1 MAMIHS
7 IFRFSSFLILAA
19 MLTSSVALQGQE
31 NAAAVPVRMTVTV
44 NVAAD
49 KSMPEIKRED
59 VVVKVNRK
67 RVPVTEWVPAQG
79 DRAGLDL
86 FVLID
91 DACDTS
97 LGSQLNDLRTFV
109 GGQPAT
115 TSVGVGYMRNA
126 IVQIAQNFTTDHE
139 QAAKAIRLPTG
150 YVGAYGSPYLSLIDL
165 LKRWPEH
172 PNNRREV
179 IMVSDG
185 IDRARRERN
194 ALVNPDVDR
203 ANDMA
208 MRTGTIV
215 HTIYFPGV
223 GHWHRNFF
231 EANNGAMALGK
242 VSDVTGGESFFIGLP
257 APVSFQPYLET
268 VQRILNNQYWLG
280 FSANPSKKA
289 GLQNVTI
296 DTEAGGVDLSYANAV
311 WVPAAK

>member
-1 MAMIHS
+1 MIKFDS
-7 IFRFSSFLILAA
+7 RLPLFF
-19 MLTSSVALQGQE
+19 MLSALFTCTVSAQGQE
-31 NAAAVPVRMTVTV
+31 NAAAVPVTMTVTV
-44 NVAAD
+44 NSAPD
-49 KSMPEIKRED
+49 KAMPEIGQKD
-59 VVVKVNRK
+59 IIVKLNKK

-86 FVLID
+86 FILID
-91 DACDTS
+91 DASDTS

-109 GGQPAT
+109 SGQPST
-115 TSVGVGYMRNA
+115 TSVGIGYMRNA
-126 IVQIAQNFTTDHE
+126 TVQIAQNFTTDHE

-150 YVGAYGSPYLSLIDL
+150 YVGAFGSPYLSLIDL
-165 LKRWPEH
+165 MKRWPEH
-172 PNNRREV
+172 PNRRREV

-203 ANDMA
+203 ANDVA
-208 MRTGTIV
+208 QRTGTIV
-215 HTIYFPGV
+215 HTIYFPGA

-231 EANNGAMALGK
+231 DANNGAMALGK

-268 VQRILNNQYWLG
+268 LERILNNQYLLG
-280 FSANPSKKA
+280 FAATPGKKA

-296 DTEAGGVDLSYANAV
+296 DTEVAGVDFSYANAV
-311 WVPAAK
+311 WVPAPK

>member
-1 MAMIHS
+1 MTKFVS
-7 IFRFSSFLILAA
+7 RLPLFLMLAA
-19 MLTSSVALQGQE
+19 IFASTVALRGRE
-31 NAAAVPVRMTVTV
+31 SAAAVPVKMTVTV
-44 NVAAD
+44 NVDPD
-49 KSMPEIKRED
+49 KQMPEIKQQD
-59 VVVKVNRK
+59 VIVKLNRK
-67 RVPVTEWVPAQG
+67 RVPVTGWVPAQG

-86 FVLID
+86 FILID

-109 GGQPAT
+109 SGQPST
-115 TSVGVGYMRNA
+115 TSVGIGYMRNA
-126 IVQIAQNFTTDHE
+126 TVQIAQNFTTDHE

-150 YVGAYGSPYLSLIDL
+150 SMGAFGSPYLSLVDL
-165 LKRWPEH
+165 MNRWPQH

-203 ANDMA
+203 ASDA
-208 MRTGTIV
+208 AQRTGTIV

-231 EANNGAMALGK
+231 DANNGAMALGK
-242 VSDVTGGESFFIGLP
+242 VSDLTGGESFFMGLP

-268 VQRILNNQYWLG
+268 IQRTLNNQYLLT
-280 FSANPSKKA
+280 FNANPGKSA
-289 GLQNVTI
+289 TLQTVSIN
-296 DTEAGGVDLSYANAV
+296 TEVAGVDFSYANAV
-311 WVPAAK
+311 WVPVAK

>member
-1 MAMIHS
+1 MIQS
-7 IFRFSSFLILAA
+7 NFRFASFLILAA
-19 MLTSSVALQGQE
+19 VLTSTFALQGQE

-44 NVAAD
+44 NVAPD
-49 KSMPEIKRED
+49 KGTPEVKRED
-59 VVVKVNRK
+59 IVVKVNRK
-67 RVPVTEWVPAQG
+67 RAPVTEWVPAQG

-97 LGSQLNDLRTFV
+97 LGSQLNDLRTFLS
-109 GGQPAT
+109 GQPST

-126 IVQIAQNFTTDHE
+126 TVQIAQNFTTDHE
-139 QAAKAIRLPTG
+139 LAAKAVRLPTG
-150 YVGAYGSPYLSLIDL
+150 NVGAYGSPYLSLIDL
-165 LKRWPEH
+165 IKRWPEH
-172 PNNRREV
+172 PNNRREL

-203 ANDMA
+203 ANDTA

-231 EANNGAMALGK
+231 DANNGAMALGK
-242 VSDVTGGESFFIGLP
+242 ISDVTGGESFFIGLP
-257 APVSFQPYLET
+257 TPVSFQPYLET
-268 VQRILNNQYWLG
+268 IQRILNNQYWLG
-280 FSANPSKKA
+280 FSANPGKKA

-296 DTEAGGVDLSYANAV
+296 ETEVGGVDLSYANSV

>member
-1 MAMIHS
+1 MTKFVSRLPLLLM
-7 IFRFSSFLILAA
+7 LAA
-19 MLTSSVALQGQE
+19 MFAGTVASHSQE

-44 NVAAD
+44 NVDPD
-49 KSMPEIKRED
+49 KQMPEIKPQD
-59 VVVKVNRK
+59 VIVKLNRK

-86 FVLID
+86 FILID

-109 GGQPAT
+109 GGQPST
-115 TSVGVGYMRNA
+115 TSVGIGYMRNA
-126 IVQIAQNFTTDHE
+126 TVQIAENFTTDHE

-150 YVGAYGSPYLSLIDL
+150 FVGAFGSPYLSLVDL
-165 LKRWPEH
+165 INRWPQH

-194 ALVNPDVDR
+194 ALINPDVDR
-203 ANDMA
+203 ASDA
-208 MRTGTIV
+208 AQRTGTIV

-231 EANNGAMALGK
+231 DANNGAMALGK
-242 VSDVTGGESFFIGLP
+242 VSDLTGGESFFIGLP

-268 VQRILNNQYWLG
+268 IQRTLNNQYLL
-280 FSANPSKKA
+280 SVNANPGKSA
-289 GLQNVTI
+289 SLQSVSIN
-296 DTEAGGVDLSYANAV
+296 TEVAGVDLSYANAV
-311 WVPAAK
+311 WVPVAK

>member
-1 MAMIHS
+1 MVQFT
-7 IFRFSSFLILAA
+7 FRFSSLLMLAA
-19 MLTSSVALQGQE
+19 MLTSTVALPGQE
-31 NAAAVPVRMTVTV
+31 NATTVPVRMIVTV
-44 NVAAD
+44 NASSD
-49 KSMPEIKRED
+49 KPVPEIKKED
-59 VVVKVNRK
+59 LVVKVSRK
-67 RVPVTEWVPAQG
+67 RVPVTEWVPAHG

-86 FVLID
+86 FILID

-109 GGQPAT
+109 SGQPST

-126 IVQIAQNFTTDHE
+126 TVQIAQNFTTDHE

-150 YVGAYGSPYLSLIDL
+150 NVGAYGSPYLSLIDL

-172 PNNRREV
+172 PSNRREV

-185 IDRARRERN
+185 IDRARRGRN
-194 ALVNPDVDR
+194 ALQNPDVDS
-203 ANDMA
+203 ANDRA

-231 EANNGAMALGK
+231 DANNGAMALGK
-242 VSDVTGGESFFIGLP
+242 LSDVTGGESFFIGLP

-268 VQRILNNQYWLG
+268 IQRILNNQYWLG
-280 FSANPSKKA
+280 FSANPGKKDS
-289 GLQNVTI
+289 LQNVSI
-296 DTEAGGVDLSYANAV
+296 NTEVAGADLSYADTV
-311 WVPAAK
+311 WVPAAAK

>member
-1 MAMIHS
+1 MIQFNS
-7 IFRFSSFLILAA
+7 RFSSLLVLAA
-19 MLTSSVALQGQE
+19 IFTSSVALHGQE
-31 NAAAVPVRMTVTV
+31 NAATVPVRMIVTV
-44 NVAAD
+44 NVAPD
-49 KSMPEIKRED
+49 KGAPEIKQED
-59 VVVKVNRK
+59 LVVKVNRK

-86 FVLID
+86 FILID

-97 LGSQLNDLRTFV
+97 LGSQLNDLRSFV
-109 GGQPAT
+109 SGQPST

-126 IVQIAQNFTTDHE
+126 TVQIAQNFTQDHE
-139 QAAKAIRLPTG
+139 EAAKAIRLPTG
-150 YVGAYGSPYLSLIDL
+150 FVGAFGSPYLSLIDL

-172 PNNRREV
+172 PNNRRAV

-208 MRTGTIV
+208 MRTGTMV

-242 VSDVTGGESFFIGLP
+242 VSDVTGGESFFLGLP

-268 VQRILNNQYWLG
+268 VQRILNNQYWLR
-280 FSANPSKKA
+280 FSANPGKSA
-289 GLQNVTI
+289 GLQNVRI
-296 DTEAGGVDLSYANAV
+296 DTEVAGVDLSYSNAV

>member
-1 MAMIHS
+1 MMQFNS
-7 IFRFSSFLILAA
+7 RLSSLLTLAA
-19 MLTSSVALQGQE
+19 IFAAATALRGQE
-31 NAAAVPVRMTVTV
+31 NAATVPVKMTVTL
-44 NVAAD
+44 NVSPD
-49 KSMPEIKRED
+49 KQMPEIKQED
-59 VVVKVNRK
+59 VIVKLNKK
-67 RVPVTEWVPAQG
+67 RVPVTGWVPAQG
-79 DRAGLDL
+79 NQAGLDL
-86 FVLID
+86 FLLID
-91 DACDTS
+91 DASDTS

-109 GGQPAT
+109 SGQPPT

-126 IVQIAQNFTTDHE
+126 TVQISQNFTTDHE

-150 YVGAYGSPYLSLIDL
+150 FVGAFGSPYLSLIDL

-194 ALVNPDVDR
+194 ALLNPDVDR
-203 ANDMA
+203 ANDVA
-208 MRTGTIV
+208 LRTGTIV

-231 EANNGAMALGK
+231 DANNGAMALGK
-242 VSDVTGGESFFIGLP
+242 ISDGTGGESFFIGLP

-268 VQRILNNQYWLG
+268 LQRIFNNQYLLAV
-280 FSANPSKKA
+280 SATPGKRA

-296 DTEAGGVDLSYANAV
+296 NTEVQGVDFSYADAV
-311 WVPAAK
+311 WVPAPK